1 MKQILQLPVDLT
13 KKIEK
18 LAAEESSRYVEA
30 TREVFPEIKA
40 EFFEFEGGGSSY
52 CGKSPRTVTYGFGV
66 NPTDHGKLLNEIE
79 DFFGKHKCPVRIWL
93 PTNAQPDCV
102 HLLRKEFYSPVSFQN
117 VFTYDQNQPLSSIEN
132 PKIVIK
138 EVQNSE
144 DLELAIKLLSAGFA
158 NKNESSNDPIV
169 LTQAKKRGNRF
180 FVVYLDD
187 IPAAGSCLYM
197 DGETARLLATGTLP
211 KFRGLGI
218 QKACIVHR
226 VNIALKAGCELILSE
241 SNVEASV
248 GNLLK
253 AGFSI
258 KYVRCLYMENSG
270 L

>member
-1 MKQILQLPVDLT
+1 LKQILQLPVDLA

-18 LAAEESSRYVEA
+18 LAAEESLKYVEA

-79 DFFGKHKCPVRIWL
+79 DFFGKHKCPARICL

-102 HLLRKEFYSPVSFQN
+102 HLLRKKLYSPVDFQN
-117 VFTYDQNQPLSSIEN
+117 VFTYDQNQPLSFTEN

-144 DLELAIKLLSAGFA
+144 DLELAVILLSAGFA
-158 NKNESSNDPIV
+158 NKNESSNNPIV
-169 LTQAKKRGNRF
+169 MTQAKKRGNRF
-180 FVVYLDD
+180 FVVYVDD

-197 DGETARLLATGTLP
+197 DGGTAKLLATGTLP

-218 QKACIVHR
+218 QKACIVQR
-226 VNIALKAGCELILSE
+226 VNIALEAGCELILSE
-241 SNVEASV
+241 SNVETSV

-258 KYVRCLYMENSG
+258 KYVRCLYMEKSW